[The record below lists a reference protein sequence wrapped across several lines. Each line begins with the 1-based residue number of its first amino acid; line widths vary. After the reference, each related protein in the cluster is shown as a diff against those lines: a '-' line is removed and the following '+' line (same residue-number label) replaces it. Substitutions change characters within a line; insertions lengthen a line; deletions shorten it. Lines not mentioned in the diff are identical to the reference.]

1 MSNANN
7 NIIIKTI
14 YLVMLLN
21 PCCMHLNYITIPNP
35 QSFQIKLLTLYPF
48 FLIWVFFVLTL
59 YLLR

>member
-1 MSNANN
+1 MSNSNN

-35 QSFQIKLLTLYPF
+35 QSFQIKLLTLYLF
-48 FLIWVFFVLTL
+48 FLIWVFLF
-59 YLLR
+59 